1 MQFKKIK
8 TKDPA
13 SLVEMTPMIDIV
25 FLLIIFFMVAAQFAQ
40 QARLD
45 LSLPK
50 EQGEQSEE
58 LQVAGL
64 VINIREDGAII
75 LETDAPPVSI
85 ENLEKRIKKAV
96 DEGGVPWQSLL
107 IRADQ
112 HASTSVLND
121 VLRVLNA
128 NGLSAARIATEVP

>member
-1 MQFKKIK
+1 
-8 TKDPA
+8 
-13 SLVEMTPMIDIV
+13 MIDIV